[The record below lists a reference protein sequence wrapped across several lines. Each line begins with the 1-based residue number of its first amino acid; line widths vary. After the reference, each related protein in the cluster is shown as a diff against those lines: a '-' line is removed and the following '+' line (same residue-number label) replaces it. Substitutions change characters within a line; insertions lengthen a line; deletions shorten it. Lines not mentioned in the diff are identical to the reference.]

1 MIELQAE
8 INFFGRGILFMDK
21 KLRYGLIGA
30 GVFGSIHMANLAVM
44 ECCEVKAICDKHIES
59 AEKFAEKIRCWRCV
73 Q

>member
-1 MIELQAE
+1 
-8 INFFGRGILFMDK
+8 MDK